1 MEKLYHPVKELLE
14 ASVLPV
20 KGGKQLDEFQI
31 IRTNM
36 EKITELGTRLHETMA
51 ENDSLMSIQ
60 SYKELLFSGNVSGEV
75 LSQFKNP
82 DADYCVAIGETLC
95 QEDDRAY
102 QTISL
107 QKAAAMTQLPTIRI
121 CSTLIWTTTAMH

>member
-1 MEKLYHPVKELLE
+1 
-14 ASVLPV
+14 
-20 KGGKQLDEFQI
+20 
-31 IRTNM
+31 M
-36 EKITELGTRLHETMA
+36 EKITELGARLHETMA

-75 LSQFKNP
+75 LNQFENP
-82 DADYCVAIGETLC
+82 NADYCVAIGETLY

-107 QKAAAMTQLPTIRI
+107 QKGTAYDTAAHNPDLFYINLDYNRYALILKTSSLNLAGEISGI
-121 CSTLIWTTTAMH
+121 CFIKWRPIMPF